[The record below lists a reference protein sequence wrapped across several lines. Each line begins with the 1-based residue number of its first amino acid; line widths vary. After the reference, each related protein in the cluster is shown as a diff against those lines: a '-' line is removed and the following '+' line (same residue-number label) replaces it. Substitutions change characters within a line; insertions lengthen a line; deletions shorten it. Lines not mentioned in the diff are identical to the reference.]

1 MMQSNVAVMN
11 GEITVDLTRTFLRLF
26 DLADGR
32 IIMTFFVCVL
42 ILIVLSI
49 PAAYLV
55 GLSYGKG
62 FFRRKMEHFKNV
74 FNECSDEE
82 QVHRDME

>member
-11 GEITVDLTRTFLRLF
+11 GEITAGLTKTFVRLF
-26 DLADGR
+26 EIADGR
-32 IIMTFFVCVL
+32 IIMTFFACIL
-42 ILIVLSI
+42 ILIILSI

-55 GLSYGKG
+55 GLSYGRG
-62 FFRRKMEHFKNV
+62 FFRRKMEHFQKV

-82 QVHRDME
+82 VHRDME